1 MKMTEEKNYLEEL
14 GELLRR
20 ANELV
25 IALKANGQ
33 PPKISKEKTREKNEE
48 RTRDFLKDLGAPLKN
63 KGYGYIKMAVVEGLE
78 DPSFF
83 DRGITKNVYPT
94 IAQKFKTTSSKVER
108 GIRHEKGIILSS
120 DNEKLLKELFPHY
133 ETGVTNKEFLT
144 TIVDYLKRKEN

>member
-1 MKMTEEKNYLEEL
+1 MTEKNLEEL
-14 GELLRR
+14 RELLQR
-20 ANELV
+20 ANEIV
-25 IALKANGQ
+25 TALKSNGQ
-33 PPKISKEKTREKNEE
+33 PPEISKEKTREKNEE
-48 RTRDFLKDLGAPLKN
+48 RTRDFLNDLGAPLKN

-94 IAQKFKTTSSKVER
+94 IAKKFKTTSSKVER

-133 ETGVTNKEFLT
+133 KTGVTNKEFLT
-144 TIVDYLKRKEN
+144 TIVDYLKNRKEN